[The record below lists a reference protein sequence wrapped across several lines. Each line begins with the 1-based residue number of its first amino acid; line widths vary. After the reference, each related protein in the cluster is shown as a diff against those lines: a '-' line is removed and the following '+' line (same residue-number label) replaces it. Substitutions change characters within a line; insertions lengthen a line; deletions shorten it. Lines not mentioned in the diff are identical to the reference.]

1 MSITVKIR
9 VTPLNFMAQL
19 EDPKE
24 EKFAQEYTK
33 DLNGARS
40 ARDAGFA
47 AKSAR
52 VTASKLLTKPNVRA
66 RVKELLAQ
74 SVHDTE
80 VDTARIRRELGYLST
95 SDLTEAFDSNGN
107 PLPIHQIPERLR
119 RCISGFELVEER
131 DENGEPTGHMVKKF
145 KFYDK
150 NASLN
155 TLAKV
160 HKMLTD
166 KVEHKH
172 TVTLED
178 FLGGSWPDEEDQK
191 GKSPKDKKK

>member
-1 MSITVKIR
+1 
-9 VTPLNFMAQL
+9 MAQL
-19 EDPKE
+19 EDPKH
-24 EKFAQEYTK
+24 EKFAQEYCVDFNATQ
-33 DLNGARS
+33 AAIR
-40 ARDAGFA
+40 AGYSKKTA
-47 AKSAR
+47 YSQGSRLLKKVEVQKR
-52 VTASKLLTKPNVRA
+52 VG
-66 RVKELLAQ
+66 ELAGKAGY
-74 SVHDTE
+74 DRE
-80 VDTARIRRELGYLST
+80 VDAARIKQELGYLST
-95 SDLTEAFDSNGN
+95 SDLTEAFDANGN

-166 KVEHKH
+166 KVEHDHKI
-172 TVTLED
+172 TLEN
-178 FLGGSWPDEEDQK
+178 FLGGSWPDEEENQK